1 VNGHRLTGLIFL
13 SAVPQLSTYPWPHL
27 VVDNFLSP
35 DILTRSLEEIR
46 SEQYAFEIENRGQ
59 GRIEFSL
66 LKSETLW
73 RAIYC
78 RETMGLLMTAFN
90 IRVSLNRKNF
100 VQLRR
105 MNDQTPDFPIHND
118 FTADGKTI
126 ASFLYLSP
134 GWKEE
139 FRGHFNLFAAREQI
153 SPSSR
158 LAPVQNRFLAFV
170 TDATHWHAVD
180 RPLSWERLSVLA
192 LWDVVED

>member
-1 VNGHRLTGLIFL
+1 
-13 SAVPQLSTYPWPHL
+13 VPQLNTYPWPHL
-27 VVDNFLSP
+27 VVDDFLAP
-35 DILTRSLEEIR
+35 EVLTKSLEEIR
-46 SEQYAFEIENRGQ
+46 CEQYAFEIENRGQ

-78 RETMGLLMTAFN
+78 RKTMDLLATAFDTK
-90 IRVSLNRKNF
+90 VSLNRKNF

-105 MNDQTPDFPIHND
+105 MNDQTPDFPVHND
-118 FTADGKTI
+118 FAADGKTI
-126 ASFLYLSP
+126 ASFLYISS

-139 FRGHFNLFAAREQI
+139 FRGHFNLFETGEQS
-153 SPSSR
+153 SPSWR

-170 TDATHWHAVD
+170 TDAAHWHAVD

-192 LWDVVED
+192 LWDVVE